1 MINAKLELY
10 EKSFSVKD
18 KQDLLA
24 MCIIN
29 FATEITRKQNN
40 IQEYENIA
48 LQLKDTEQ
56 YLNTYLSKVV
66 LWGNNAVIIFTAN
79 YIDKIYVN
87 IAYPHAVQIVRFLN
101 STIKKIREKLQN
113 SKSQAPTLRCI
124 ILW

>member
-1 MINAKLELY
+1 MTEVTVSLNIAGRNYPLKVSKEDVASLTEAERMINAKLELY

-66 LWGNNAVIIFTAN
+66 L
-79 YIDKIYVN
+79 
-87 IAYPHAVQIVRFLN
+87 
-101 STIKKIREKLQN
+101 
-113 SKSQAPTLRCI
+113 
-124 ILW
+124 